1 MADVSKV
8 DSNITSLRYALED
21 SLGTLP
27 TTPIWEPVEPNS
39 YADFGGSVTTVP
51 RNPINPSRQRRKG
64 VVTDLDVSGG
74 YTSDV
79 TLENMQ
85 ALLPGFL
92 FADKREKTNQPV
104 TAVGRIAKTYAIA
117 DTTGFV
123 PGSLIWAEGFSNRA
137 NNGFFI
143 VDTFASNA
151 TVTVFGNPVDES
163 GVVNGRIYVIGQ
175 QFTSGQVTISAPTTG
190 LPALNLVS
198 GIPDF
203 TTFGLTPGE
212 WVFVGGDMGMMQF
225 DMAENNGF
233 KRVRSVSATRIE
245 FDKSDMTMVVDAGTG
260 QTVQIF
266 FGKTVIKNESEQTL
280 IVRKSY
286 QLERILGAPDDVNL
300 TELQAEYMTGMVSNE
315 LALNMPSAS
324 LLTADFSFIG
334 SDAEYIDGPTA
345 LKTGT
350 RPVLGDAAAF
360 NTSSDFSRI
369 KLARVV
375 ENDAAPD
382 PLFAFSQEITLN
394 LSNNLTPNKALGFLG
409 NFDITAGTLQ
419 VGGSITAYFADI
431 DAVLAVRENASITLD
446 FLAVKGEMGAKNG
459 FGMDLPL
466 LTLGDGRPNI
476 EQDAPVTLPLTMD
489 ASSGAD
495 IDIALDHTALFTYFD
510 YLPDAADV

>member
-1 MADVSKV
+1 M
-8 DSNITSLRYALED
+8 
-21 SLGTLP
+21 
-27 TTPIWEPVEPNS
+27 
-39 YADFGGSVTTVP
+39 
-51 RNPINPSRQRRKG
+51 
-64 VVTDLDVSGG
+64 
-74 YTSDV
+74 
-79 TLENMQ
+79 
-85 ALLPGFL
+85 
-92 FADKREKTNQPV
+92 
-104 TAVGRIAKTYAIA
+104 
-117 DTTGFV
+117 
-123 PGSLIWAEGFSNRA
+123 
-137 NNGFFI
+137 
-143 VDTFASNA
+143 
-151 TVTVFGNPVDES
+151 
-163 GVVNGRIYVIGQ
+163 NGRIYVIGQ

-212 WVFVGGDMGMMQF
+212 WVFVGGDMPNTQF
-225 DMAENNGF
+225 DEETDNGF

-245 FDKSDMTMVVDAGTG
+245 FDKSDMTMVADAGASSKTI
-260 QTVQIF
+260 QIF

-286 QLERILGAPDDVNL
+286 QLERILGAPDDANL

-446 FLAVKGEMGAKNG
+446 FLAVKGGPGAKNG